1 MRSASFPRLSVAVLP
16 SDDLELIPSKCAAA
30 RAFPP
35 ELPLYVE
42 PAPEEALISWLLRL
56 AAQLNI
62 SMQVLAQHAF
72 QIPARAD
79 YSHWWRRASPE
90 LLQQISHRTS
100 IRVERLR
107 CMTFNA
113 WAPVIH
119 EDESSERLSGLRLA
133 DRPLRRT
140 HRLAVCARCL
150 AEDSRPYLRLSWMIG
165 WMAVCPRHQTRLLTA
180 CPGCQVSLRLPPPAW
195 TRAFCPSCCHR
206 CGIALIHFDSPQA
219 HPWVL
224 RLQALLLAAKRD
236 GLTELEGIGR
246 LSWPQLLTLADILSE
261 LVWTAI
267 GSSER
272 KSLLRRVGYQM
283 NTPLIQTP
291 RNWNDRYGSLALL
304 AGLLEGW
311 PHSPTAHVTRDWL
324 TRWSARTNGAFY
336 QLTGPY
342 LPRRS
347 PNGNIPASAASG
359 HPSLALQRQG
369 WSLDERVRAL
379 LRLLGD
385 TPIRAHEP
393 GAHLIKPSR
402 QPLRTLNARIM
413 QPARYQRAR
422 FTN

>member
-1 MRSASFPRLSVAVLP
+1 MDDRLDGGMSTPPNPPAHGVSGMSGISAP
-16 SDDLELIPSKCAAA
+16 AAA
-30 RAFPP
+30 C
-35 ELPLYVE
+35 LDTG
-42 PAPEEALISWLLRL
+42 
-56 AAQLNI
+56 
-62 SMQVLAQHAF
+62 VL
-72 QIPARAD
+72 
-79 YSHWWRRASPE
+79 PE
-90 LLQQISHRTS
+90 LLS
-100 IRVERLR
+100 
-107 CMTFNA
+107 
-113 WAPVIH
+113 
-119 EDESSERLSGLRLA
+119 
-133 DRPLRRT
+133 PL
-140 HRLAVCARCL
+140 C
-150 AEDSRPYLRLSWMIG
+150 
-165 WMAVCPRHQTRLLTA
+165 
-180 CPGCQVSLRLPPPAW
+180 
-195 TRAFCPSCCHR
+195 
-206 CGIALIHFDSPQA
+206 IALIHFDSPQA

-236 GLTELEGIGR
+236 GLTELDGIGP

-272 KSLLRRVGYQM
+272 KSLLRRVGYEM

-336 QLTGPY
+336 QRTGPY
-342 LPRRS
+342 RPRRS

-359 HPSLALQRQG
+359 HPNLALQRQG

-385 TPIRAHEP
+385 TPIRAQEP